1 MSAEYKQPS
10 ALTNEE
16 KMARGSAWMTLGN
29 VGSRLIGV
37 IYILPWYAWMGTH
50 GKEANALFNMGY
62 NVYALFLMISTAGIP
77 AAIAKQV
84 AYYNSKQQYAQSQQL
99 FKKALQFMGLIGL
112 IGAAIMYLASPL
124 LARLSGGGAELI
136 PVMHSLSAAILIFPC
151 MSVIRGYFQGNQ
163 NMQPYAMSQLI
174 EQVIR
179 VFYMLLATFII
190 IKVMNGSYLTAV
202 VQSTF
207 AAFIGA
213 IASLATLIYFLK
225 KAQLQFEVQKEMS
238 VPGEA
243 LDTKAL
249 IIDTIKQAIPFTIV
263 GAGVTIYK
271 LVDQGTYVH
280 MMQSFTSYSKN
291 ELIAQMAVFGGN
303 PDKLTM
309 VVIGLATSMAFTSLP
324 LVTEA
329 ITQKRYRDL
338 AKLINNNFQLYAL
351 LMFPATFGM
360 ILLAY
365 PLNTFFYEP
374 DVLGSKVL
382 VVACL
387 SGLFVGLFMLTSS
400 TLQGMYY
407 NRSAVRFFAV
417 GLVVKIILQYPCI
430 LLFQVY
436 GPLVSTTI
444 GMGISCYLNIQKL
457 QRVSR
462 FNWNLTLR
470 RILLIAILTI
480 CMLIVAMIAKAI
492 GGLIFSSEHKITA
505 FLLSVFVAG
514 FGGITYIYLILKT
527 RIAEKLLGSSMVRLR
542 QRLKIK

>member
-112 IGAAIMYLASPL
+112 ICAAIMYLASPL

-243 LDTKAL
+243 LDTKVL

-444 GMGISCYLNIQKL
+444 GMGISCYLNIRKL

-492 GGLIFSSEHKITA
+492 GGLIFSPEHKITA
-505 FLLSVFVAG
+505 FLLSAFVAG